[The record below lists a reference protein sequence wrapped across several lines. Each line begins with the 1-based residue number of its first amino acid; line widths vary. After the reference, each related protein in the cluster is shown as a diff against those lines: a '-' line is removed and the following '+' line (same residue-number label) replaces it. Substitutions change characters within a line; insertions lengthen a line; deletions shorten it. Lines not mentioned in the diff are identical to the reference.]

1 MRVFGGIIAGI
12 ALMSGFS
19 ALAQGNTQRSGQGF
33 SPEDDLDCSLYIGGL
48 LGSDEGVMT
57 PDTQMALVSS
67 MTYFLGRFEAQRG
80 TPINV
85 ALAERYPIFLEQDS
99 TQLETT
105 CGLRARGF
113 ARRMEEVGKVMIEV
127 QAEQASD
134 TEGTQPSEGGA
145 P

>member
-1 MRVFGGIIAGI
+1 MRLFGGITAGI
-12 ALMSGFS
+12 LLLTGISVS
-19 ALAQGNTQRSGQGF
+19 AQENTSQTGQGF

-57 PDTQMALVSS
+57 PDTQTALVSS

-85 ALAERYPIFLEQDS
+85 ALAERYPVFLEQDS

-113 ARRMEEVGKVMIEV
+113 ARRMEDVGKVMIEV
-127 QAEQASD
+127 QAEREPDAD
-134 TEGTQPSEGGA
+134 GVNPGEGGA